1 MTPRGHL
8 VVPFL
13 VHRHRFRPAERVE
26 RLIPATQGGRSAGRG
41 AHRTFLCCGAV
52 PELIEVEI
60 YRQTATLVL
69 GRRISSVEVVDP
81 FALRHDAVGR
91 SADDVAAAV
100 VGTTVLAIRR
110 QGKLLLVDLGRRAGP
125 EVVLGLRFGMTG
137 RLLVDGRG
145 GIDEL
150 LYSSGRD
157 EPAWDRFRVRF
168 AGGGTLSVRD
178 PRRLGTV
185 EIDPDVSML
194 GVDATELTEGE
205 LRRVLAGSSA
215 AVKAKLLD
223 QHAVCGIGNL
233 LADEILWRAGIA
245 PGVAAS
251 GIGTAR
257 VRRLHAAV
265 HETLAELTERG
276 GSHLGDVMEAR
287 RPGGACPHDGA
298 PMRVATIGGRTTW
311 WCPKHQR

>member
-1 MTPRGHL
+1 MTHSGHSGW
-8 VVPFL
+8 
-13 VHRHRFRPAERVE
+13 
-26 RLIPATQGGRSAGRG
+26 LIPGRG
-41 AHRTFLCCGAV
+41 AQLRSVCCGAV
-52 PELIEVEI
+52 PELIEVET
-60 YRQTATLVL
+60 YRRTASLVL

-81 FALRHDAVGR
+81 FGLRHDPVGR
-91 SADDVAAAV
+91 GAADVVAAII
-100 VGTTVLAIRR
+100 GTTVLAARR
-110 QGKLLLVDLGRRAGP
+110 HGKLLLVDLGRGCLP

-157 EPAWDRFRVRF
+157 DPAWDRFRVRF
-168 AGGGTLSVRD
+168 EGGGTLAVRD

-185 EIDPDVSML
+185 ELDPDVSAL
-194 GVDATELTEGE
+194 GVDATRLTLSA
-205 LRRVLAGSSA
+205 LRRILAASSA
-215 AVKAKLLD
+215 PVKARILD

-233 LADEILWRAGIA
+233 LADEILWRAGVA

-251 GIGTAR
+251 GIGAVR
-257 VRRLHAAV
+257 VRRLYAAV
-265 HETLAELTERG
+265 HETLTELTERG

-287 RPGGACPHDGA
+287 RPGGTCPRDGA

>member
-1 MTPRGHL
+1 M
-8 VVPFL
+8 
-13 VHRHRFRPAERVE
+13 
-26 RLIPATQGGRSAGRG
+26 
-41 AHRTFLCCGAV
+41 

-60 YRQTATLVL
+60 YRRTASLVL

-81 FALRHDAVGR
+81 FGLRHDPVGR
-91 SADDVAAAV
+91 GAADVAATII
-100 VGTTVLAIRR
+100 GTTVLAVRR
-110 QGKLLLVDLGRRAGP
+110 HGKLLLVDLGRGSVP
-125 EVVLGLRFGMTG
+125 DVVLGLRFGMTG
-137 RLLVDGRG
+137 RLLVDGRAD
-145 GIDEL
+145 IDGL
-150 LYSSGRD
+150 LYSSDRD
-157 EPAWDRFRVRF
+157 DPAWDRFRVRF
-168 AGGGTLSVRD
+168 AGGGTLAVRD

-185 EIDPDVSML
+185 EIDPDVSVL
-194 GVDATELTEGE
+194 GVDAAELTEND

-215 AVKAKLLD
+215 AVKARLLD

-265 HETLAELTERG
+265 HETLTELTERG

-287 RPGGACPHDGA
+287 RPGGACPRDGS